1 MDRIGIRNL
10 HFYAYHGALAEER
23 HLGQS
28 FYVDL
33 DLYLPLE
40 EAGRSDELEQT
51 VHYGEV
57 CAAVEAVMREPKDL
71 IEAVAEQIA
80 AHVLATFERIEG
92 IGVVVRKP
100 QAPIPMSFDHVEVA
114 IERWRHA

>member
-10 HFYAYHGALAEER
+10 HFYAYHGALSEER
-23 HLGQS
+23 RLGQS

-40 EAGRSDELEQT
+40 EAGRSDALDKT

-57 CAAVEAVMREPKDL
+57 CAVVKAVMDEPKDL
-71 IEAVAEQIA
+71 IESVAEGIA
-80 AHVLATFERIEG
+80 SRVLESFERLEG
-92 IGVVVRKP
+92 VAVTVKKP
-100 QAPIPMSFDHVEVA
+100 QAPIPMSFEGVEVA